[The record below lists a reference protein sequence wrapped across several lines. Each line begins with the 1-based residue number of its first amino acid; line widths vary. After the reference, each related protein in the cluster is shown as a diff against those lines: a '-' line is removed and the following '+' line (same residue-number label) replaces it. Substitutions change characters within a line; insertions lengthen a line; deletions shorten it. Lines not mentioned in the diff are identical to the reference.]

1 MSTRG
6 CTISLKAKINE
17 FLKNYDSDSLR
28 TMQETNDFMKSIFF
42 WILECCGGVCTCI
55 SIMIIN
61 VENVGQTIS
70 LKWSM
75 TGLGLSVIWFSH
87 EGGGVF

>member
-17 FLKNYDSDSLR
+17 FLKNYNSEDNARNYGL
-28 TMQETNDFMKSIFF
+28 F

>member
-1 MSTRG
+1 M
-6 CTISLKAKINE
+6 
-17 FLKNYDSDSLR
+17 
-28 TMQETNDFMKSIFF
+28 
-42 WILECCGGVCTCI
+42 CI